1 LLPQSPIVQ
10 QPRPQA
16 QCFPRRPCTTV
27 SPHSASARTTSTE
40 VPRNQQQVDHPA
52 RAATSP
58 PGGRVVCQPLHRSGT
73 SDSARTCCGYSVY
86 DRVRVKQRLLRGHR
100 FLFTC
105 RAFVI
110 DQKTLPNFATESTTE
125 GSFQVLF
132 CSKARTA
139 RATSPGGLRGQPCSA
154 SNKRRRPR
162 PSACTNHAQTVARA
176 IPGPMGVL
184 AQLEGSHTRCTI
196 DRCRVPAEARL
207 ERQRYVALDSGTE
220 ISYAASDKPA
230 LVALAE
236 TLDVPVPDRARA
248 ESSLGNR
255 LHDACGTA

>member
-1 LLPQSPIVQ
+1 ML
-10 QPRPQA
+10 A
-16 QCFPRRPCTTV
+16 QDQRRG
-27 SPHSASARTTSTE
+27 SRDGQIA
-40 VPRNQQQVDHPA
+40 QVI
-52 RAATSP
+52 SSQ
-58 PGGRVVCQPLHRSGT
+58 VCQVM
-73 SDSARTCCGYSVY
+73 CGSRPRYSVY

-110 DQKTLPNFATESTTE
+110 DQKTLPNFATEGATE

-207 ERQRYVALDSGTE
+207 KRQRYVALDSGTA

>member
-1 LLPQSPIVQ
+1 MFRLAKPAWFAARGQ
-10 QPRPQA
+10 QT
-16 QCFPRRPCTTV
+16 RPCCDFVACSSIRRHYT
-27 SPHSASARTTSTE
+27 
-40 VPRNQQQVDHPA
+40 
-52 RAATSP
+52 
-58 PGGRVVCQPLHRSGT
+58 
-73 SDSARTCCGYSVY
+73 VY

-110 DQKTLPNFATESTTE
+110 DQKTLPNFATESATE

-139 RATSPGGLRGQPCSA
+139 RAGLRGQPCSA

-207 ERQRYVALDSGTE
+207 KRQRYVALDSGTA